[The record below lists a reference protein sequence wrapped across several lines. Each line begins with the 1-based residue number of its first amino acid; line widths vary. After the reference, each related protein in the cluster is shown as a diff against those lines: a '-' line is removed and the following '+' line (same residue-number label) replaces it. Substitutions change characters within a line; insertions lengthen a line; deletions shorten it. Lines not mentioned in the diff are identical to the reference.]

1 MKVRSADTT
10 RRGIPGVHIVVSG
23 LFTLP
28 GTVKTLPIQT
38 PLSRSHVAWK
48 EPDPEG
54 SHGVK
59 LQSVSMEGRLE
70 LDLTLSSETSPT
82 FRRTALRGSRGS
94 RQPCQFEQLWWWLG
108 MGGRAG
114 FQKVLQRFFAPCLG
128 SMEADKGILGSG
140 RDRARSGR

>member
-23 LFTLP
+23 LVTLP
-28 GTVKTLPIQT
+28 GTVETLPIQT

-82 FRRTALRGSRGS
+82 FRRTALRGSR
-94 RQPCQFEQLWWWLG
+94 QPRQFEQMWWWLG
-108 MGGRAG
+108 MGEGRV
-114 FQKVLQRFFAPCLG
+114 FRKCCSDFLHHV
-128 SMEADKGILGSG
+128 
-140 RDRARSGR
+140 